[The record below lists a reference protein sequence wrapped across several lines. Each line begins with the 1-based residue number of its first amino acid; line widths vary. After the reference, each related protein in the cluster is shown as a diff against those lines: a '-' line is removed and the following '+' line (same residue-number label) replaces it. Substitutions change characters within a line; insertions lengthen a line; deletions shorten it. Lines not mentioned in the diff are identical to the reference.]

1 MRLFGKRSVIER
13 IKTNPK
19 SIEKIY
25 LQEGLARADIIEL
38 AKSENI
44 RLENLPAGRFFQ
56 LAQGV
61 QTQGVMA
68 EVDKFFYRDFDELIS
83 QEDKPTLICLDRIT
97 DPQNLGVILR
107 NSACLGGFSIILPK
121 HESVEVNETV
131 LKVAC
136 GAENYVPVCLVTNLS
151 TAIQKAKKTG
161 YWVAAAVVAGG
172 ENPRQA
178 NLNFPLAILFGS
190 EGEGIRP
197 GLIKHVDYKLTLPM
211 QGAGLSFNVAMAVAI
226 FCYEVSSQKSKG
238 DR

>member
-1 MRLFGKRSVIER
+1 
-13 IKTNPK
+13 
-19 SIEKIY
+19 
-25 LQEGLARADIIEL
+25 
-38 AKSENI
+38 
-44 RLENLPAGRFFQ
+44 
-56 LAQGV
+56 
-61 QTQGVMA
+61 
-68 EVDKFFYRDFDELIS
+68 
-83 QEDKPTLICLDRIT
+83 
-97 DPQNLGVILR
+97 
-107 NSACLGGFSIILPK
+107 
-121 HESVEVNETV
+121 
-131 LKVAC
+131 
-136 GAENYVPVCLVTNLS
+136 VCLVTNLS

-197 GLIKHVDYKLTLPM
+197 GLIKHADYKLTLPM